1 MFDKEF
7 RECSQIE
14 VTGAGDGRLTIDRG
28 EGKCA
33 AWDKGLGDRGGN
45 ESLMGRDDEEKK
57 WTLKTVTGQENETN
71 RKTRQR
77 VEQKE

>member
-14 VTGAGDGRLTIDRG
+14 VTGAGDGRLTIDRD

-33 AWDKGLGDRGGN
+33 AWDKGLGDRGKEMDIENCDG
-45 ESLMGRDDEEKK
+45 SRKRDK
-57 WTLKTVTGQENETN
+57 
-71 RKTRQR
+71 
-77 VEQKE
+77 